1 MNNPEASQP
10 IFIPLDRMAYPQRHG
25 FSCGDCPSACCTAG
39 TVLPLSKDEAWSLVE
54 AGTGLLEHP
63 EESTHQLS
71 RKERRN
77 GIAFYKLETD
87 CGNLQLPDDGGPGKC
102 DAFRSPDRPE
112 ICREFVV
119 GSIACQNIRVGTGVA

>member
-1 MNNPEASQP
+1 
-10 IFIPLDRMAYPQRHG
+10 
-25 FSCGDCPSACCTAG
+25 
-39 TVLPLSKDEAWSLVE
+39 LVE